1 MSTSSCPLCTS
12 RKARRA
18 CPALERSICPVCCG
32 TKRLVEIKCPS
43 SCPFLS
49 SARAH
54 PAAVLQ
60 RRREKDLRFV
70 LPLVA
75 DLSEAQYR
83 LLLLFQL
90 VTARHAERATFRLTD
105 QDVADGAAAAAAT
118 LETAGKGII
127 YEHQATSLPAQQLA
141 SELLAALDEVLK
153 EAATRAGAIERDA
166 AVALR
171 RIEQGARTAA
181 KALPDDEP
189 PVYVSLLGRIASQG
203 GRAEGTPEPQAEPA
217 SRLIIP

>member
-1 MSTSSCPLCTS
+1 
-12 RKARRA
+12 
-18 CPALERSICPVCCG
+18 
-32 TKRLVEIKCPS
+32 
-43 SCPFLS
+43 LS

-90 VTARHAERATFRLTD
+90 VTTRHAERATFRLTD
-105 QDVADGAAAAAAT
+105 RDVADGAAAAAAT

-153 EAATRAGAIERDA
+153 EAASRAGAIERDA
-166 AVALR
+166 AAALR
-171 RIEQGARTAA
+171 RLEQGARTAA
-181 KALPDDEP
+181 KALPDDEA
-189 PVYVSLLGRIASQG
+189 PVYLSLLGRIASQG
-203 GRAEGTPEPQAEPA
+203 GRTEGDPEPPAESA
-217 SRLIIP
+217 GRLIIP